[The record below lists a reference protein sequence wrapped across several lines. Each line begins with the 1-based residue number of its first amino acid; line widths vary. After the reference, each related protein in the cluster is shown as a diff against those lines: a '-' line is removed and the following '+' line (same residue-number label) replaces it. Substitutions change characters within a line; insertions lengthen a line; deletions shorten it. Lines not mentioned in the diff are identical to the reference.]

1 MSSIKM
7 EEPFKA
13 RELTARNRKPISEF
27 AFKI

>member
-13 RELTARNRKPISEF
+13 RKLTARNRKSISEF